1 MFTLQEIL
9 SSPGVFSRVHVTQSL
24 VFCGLFVTPL
34 FFLLSLL
41 YHCGDHFA
49 IVLPALGFTTSDDH
63 FAIVLPALGF
73 KTSGDHFAI
82 VLPALGFTTSGDH
95 FGIFKLLFHCSV
107 TCY

>member
-1 MFTLQEIL
+1 VDCLLHHCFSYCPYFT
-9 SSPGVFSRVHVTQSL
+9 
-24 VFCGLFVTPL
+24 
-34 FFLLSLL
+34 
-41 YHCGDHFA
+41 
-49 IVLPALGFTTSDDH
+49 IVLPALGFTTSGDH